1 MIKKK
6 KKNIYTIY
14 IQLKDHLK
22 QIKIKNSKNEE
33 KITNI
38 YINEITVQNDNKLKL
53 GSFKIIRFKK
63 KINLKYFLL

>member
-63 KINLKYFLL
+63 INLKYFLL